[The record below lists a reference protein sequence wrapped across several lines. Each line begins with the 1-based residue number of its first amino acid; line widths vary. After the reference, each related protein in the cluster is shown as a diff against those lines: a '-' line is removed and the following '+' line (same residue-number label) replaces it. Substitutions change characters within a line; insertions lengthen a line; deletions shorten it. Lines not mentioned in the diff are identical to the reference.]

1 MLTRPGMRAS
11 DVDREAAVALL
22 KDHHAEGRLTLDEFD
37 ERIGAAY
44 AAVTLGELAR
54 LISDLPPPIRL
65 EYDVALL
72 RGQPV
77 PAIPPP
83 APSPP
88 RPADPAPWPAEAFR
102 PPARSRPRREP
113 VNGRAILHGLW
124 TALFA
129 VTGVNTAIW
138 FLVLITHGPVYFW
151 PIWVFGPAGAVLGAA
166 ELCVR
171 RHGEGEH

>member
-22 KDHHAEGRLTLDEFD
+22 KDHHAEGRLSLDEFD

-72 RGQPV
+72 RGQRTPV
-77 PAIPPP
+77 APPP

-88 RPADPAPWPAEAFR
+88 RTPTSWPPEAFR
-102 PPARSRPRREP
+102 APAPAPRPPRREP

-151 PIWVFGPAGAVLGAA
+151 PLWVFGPAGALLGAA

-171 RHGEGEH
+171 RHGESER